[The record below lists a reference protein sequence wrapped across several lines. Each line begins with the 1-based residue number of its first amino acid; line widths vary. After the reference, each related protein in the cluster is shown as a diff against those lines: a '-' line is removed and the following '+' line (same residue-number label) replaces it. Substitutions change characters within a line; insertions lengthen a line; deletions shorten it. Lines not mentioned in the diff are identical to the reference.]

1 MSLGSHTDAGW
12 RRAAAA
18 LLFGLV
24 SFMPTTSGAEGWA
37 APQALGL
44 VATKDAMPL
53 QCSGD
58 DCVGFLSSFC
68 LEEERM
74 PPVARRAYRPAPNTK
89 ITLIVETKDGRTV
102 RLPGHEYLSFNVR
115 LDFTSI
121 LAKVSLSR
129 LANLSPSKVKI
140 HIGPLATLMPVPQPG
155 DLDRHS
161 PDELKLVTGPY
172 RKTGTRFFD
181 EGGETGE
188 TVSMMTQMINRL
200 PKLARATPDGRKTN
214 LQTVLRGADGRA
226 SSPAA
231 RARFQ
236 NIVAGCENMLDTTKR
251 MNMRGCLTYRHE
263 VMQTETNRAF
273 WKALGGV

>member
-1 MSLGSHTDAGW
+1 MFVPSRLKSAWRGAAMALWLGVAAMMPAGASAAGW
-12 RRAAAA
+12 
-18 LLFGLV
+18 
-24 SFMPTTSGAEGWA
+24 E

-44 VATKDAMPL
+44 VATRDAMPL
-53 QCSGD
+53 QCND
-58 DCVGFLSSFC
+58 EACIGFLSSFC

-74 PPVARRAYRPAPNTK
+74 PPVARRAYAPAPGTE
-89 ITLIVETKDGRTV
+89 IALIVETKDGRTV
-102 RLPGHEYLSFNVR
+102 RLPGADTLSFNVR

-121 LAKVSLSR
+121 LAKVPMSR
-129 LANLSPSKVKI
+129 LAALSPARVSI
-140 HIGPLATLMPVPQPG
+140 HIAPLATLLPVPQPD

-161 PDELKLVTGPY
+161 PAELKLVLGPY
-172 RKTGTRFFD
+172 RQTGTRFFD

-200 PKLARATPDGRKTN
+200 PRLARAPEGARSDK
-214 LQTVLRGADGRA
+214 LQAVLNGADGRA
-226 SSPAA
+226 SSTGA

-236 NIVAGCENMLDTTKR
+236 GIVAGCENMLETTGR

-273 WKALGGV
+273 WRALGGV

>member
-1 MSLGSHTDAGW
+1 MSFDSYANTAW
-12 RRAAAA
+12 RQSAAA
-18 LLFGLV
+18 LLFALV
-24 SFMPTTSGAEGWA
+24 TLLPAASGATGWA

-58 DCVGFLSSFC
+58 ACVAFLSSFC

-74 PPVARRAYRPAPNTK
+74 PPVARRAYMPAPNTE
-89 ITLIVETKDGRTV
+89 ITLIAETKDGRTV
-102 RLPGHEYLSFNVR
+102 RLPGRDYLSFNVR
-115 LDFTSI
+115 LDFTSV
-121 LAKVSLSR
+121 LAKLPRARLSG
-129 LANLSPSKVKI
+129 LSASKFSI

-172 RKTGTRFFD
+172 RKTGTHFFD

-200 PKLARATPDGRKTN
+200 PKLARETPDGRKTN
-214 LQTVLRGADGRA
+214 LQTVLHGADGRA
-226 SSPAA
+226 SSPTA
-231 RARFQ
+231 RERFQ

-251 MNMRGCLTYRHE
+251 MNMRACLTYRHE

>member
-1 MSLGSHTDAGW
+1 MAFGSRAGKGPW
-12 RRAAAA
+12 IAAAV
-18 LLFGLV
+18 LLFGMASV
-24 SFMPTTSGAEGWA
+24 TPAATSAAGWA

-44 VATKDAMPL
+44 VATRDAMPL
-53 QCSGD
+53 QCNGD
-58 DCVGFLSSFC
+58 VCVGFLSSFC

-74 PPVARRAYRPAPNTK
+74 PPVARRAYTPAPNSK

-102 RLPGHEYLSFNVR
+102 RLPGSEYLAFNVR

-129 LANLSPSKVKI
+129 LAKLAPTKVSV
-140 HIGPLATLMPVPQPG
+140 HIGPLATLMPMPQPG
-155 DLDRHS
+155 DIDRHS

-172 RKTGTRFFD
+172 RKTGTHFFD

-188 TVSMMTQMINRL
+188 AVSMMTQMINRL
-200 PKLARATPDGRKTN
+200 PQLARATQEGRTRK
-214 LQTVLRGADGRA
+214 LQTVLRGADSRA
-226 SSPAA
+226 SSLKS

-236 NIVAGCENMLDTTKR
+236 QIVEGCENILETTKR
-251 MNMRGCLTYRHE
+251 MNMRACLTYRHE

-273 WKALGGV
+273 WRALGGV